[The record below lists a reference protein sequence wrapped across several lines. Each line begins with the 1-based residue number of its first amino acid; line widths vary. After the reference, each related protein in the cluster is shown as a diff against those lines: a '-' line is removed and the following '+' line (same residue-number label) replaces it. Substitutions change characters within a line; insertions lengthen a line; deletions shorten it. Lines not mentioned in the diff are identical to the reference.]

1 VEERIRNFL
10 AEAVDL
16 IDSAYESIKLLKSGS
31 ADGSMPVNSVNE
43 MFRIFHTIKGL
54 AGMNNFQNLASFTHS
69 VENLLDFLRRSGNNK
84 SISKIADILF
94 ASLDV
99 FEDYFEEIRNSGSDK
114 AIPIGQEDVVNELDL
129 LIKQLQQQQQ
139 NDSEDILNSISPKLV
154 NQLNDLE
161 ISRLKSNIREGK
173 SIFTVDLALDF
184 ESFDVDLKKIHKQLD
199 EQGELMATLP
209 GPDVADEEK
218 ISFTLLFACADESCA
233 KNIFPRNPVNV
244 VFCKQSVNAN
254 DNDEADTVVNT
265 QTESSLDIS
274 DIKTQPVSTDKEKNN
289 LADKGKDKNEDSQQ
303 KPVHTTS
310 SGESL
315 RIFVDDIDKIVS
327 GLEDFTVV
335 KNNFEEE
342 LKNLQLTEG
351 ENAVVERLKLYA
363 GKLGDHISAFQKQII
378 GLRMIPL
385 GNIFRRIES
394 AIVRTA
400 KSLGKDVRIV
410 FKGGDT
416 AVDKPITDK
425 LIEPLIHILRNS
437 VDHGIEKPEERL
449 KVGKD
454 PIGTIVFNA
463 YQQGNSVFIEISDD
477 GKGIDTDVVIKK
489 ALSKG
494 LIKSSQEFTTQEAV
508 DLIFL
513 PGFSTA
519 EEISDI
525 SGRGVGM
532 DIVKSTINS
541 IGGSIV
547 VDTSKGR
554 GTKVLV
560 QIPVTQ
566 AVVSLFLIKSGKF
579 LLGIPSFYV
588 STVEK
593 FEKGKSKYVHNR
605 MYYRFGNKT
614 IPIVNI
620 SLLLGTVDLDTDSSI
635 ILLVKH
641 LGQDYGLLV
650 EDILEEKE
658 VTVKPLSGK
667 LKNLP
672 LISGICEFSNKSLIY
687 VIDIGDLI
695 ETTGVKYV

>member
-1 VEERIRNFL
+1 MEERIKNFL

-16 IDSAYESIKLLKSGS
+16 IDSAYESIKLLKNSSG
-31 ADGSMPVNSVNE
+31 DGSMPVNSVNE

-54 AGMNNFQNLASFTHS
+54 AGMNNFQNLAAFTHS
-69 VENLLDFLRRSGNNK
+69 VENLLDYLRRSGNNK
-84 SISKIADILF
+84 AVEKIADILF

-99 FEDYFEEIRNSGSDK
+99 FEDYFEEIRNLGSDEK
-114 AIPIGQEDVVNELDL
+114 MPIGQEDVVNELNL
-129 LIKQLQQQQQ
+129 LIKQLQIEQQ

-173 SIFTVDLALDF
+173 CVFTVDLALDF

-199 EQGELMATLP
+199 EKGELMATLP

-218 ISFTLLFACADESCA
+218 ISFTLLFACSDESCA
-233 KNIFPRNPVNV
+233 KEIFKETPVNMIFDV
-244 VFCKQSVNAN
+244 SKKSDDREENQLSSTELQNESNLNKETVQAN
-254 DNDEADTVVNT
+254 VEVAVTKKSTVEDKD
-265 QTESSLDIS
+265 ESSKNLE
-274 DIKTQPVSTDKEKNN
+274 KTAVTK
-289 LADKGKDKNEDSQQ
+289 A
-303 KPVHTTS
+303 S

-315 RIFVDDIDKIVS
+315 RIFVEDIDKIVA

-342 LKNLQLTEG
+342 LKNLQLSDG

-363 GKLGDHISAFQKQII
+363 GKLGDHISAFQKQLI
-378 GLRMIPL
+378 GLRMISL
-385 GNIFRRIES
+385 SNIFRRIES

-400 KSLGKDVRIV
+400 KSLGKEVRIV

-449 KVGKD
+449 ELGKD
-454 PIGTIVFNA
+454 PTGTIVFNA
-463 YQQGNSVFIEISDD
+463 YQQGNSVFIDISDD
-477 GKGIDTDVVIKK
+477 GKGIDTDIVIKK
-489 ALSKG
+489 ALNKG
-494 LIKSSQEFTTQEAV
+494 VIKSSQEFTTQEAV

-541 IGGSIV
+541 IGGSII
-547 VDTSKGR
+547 VDSNKGE
-554 GTKVLV
+554 GTKVLI
-560 QIPVTQ
+560 QIPITQ

-593 FEKGKSKYVHNR
+593 FENSKAKYVHNR
-605 MYYRFGNKT
+605 MYYRFGNNT

-620 SLLLGTVDLDTDSSI
+620 SLLLGTVDLDTNPSI

-672 LISGICEFSNKSLIY
+672 LISGICEFSNKSLVY
-687 VIDIGDLI
+687 VVDIGDLI